1 MNTLRELDP
10 RTLIFTT
17 AVLVSVSLLGGGDL
31 YTDAALAVVYFCL
44 LSAASLWKIAL
55 CGFLAL
61 LLVHLSVGLASVFAT
76 SGVAESAW
84 LLASVARKVAFIGW
98 SAVLL
103 VSSISVGDC
112 IRSLEKMRMPWAVV
126 LPLAICV
133 RVLPTLQHEGRIIL
147 DAMRIRGLCSS
158 RRFLRHPLGVTEL
171 FLMTFLFR
179 IMAIAEELAFSA
191 STRAVSGNRKAWFR
205 EKKLTA
211 RDAAFGLLVP
221 AIVVLVVLVPWQPGA
236 PLLP

>member
-1 MNTLRELDP
+1 MNALRELDP

-31 YTDAALAVVYFCL
+31 YTDTALAVVYLCL
-44 LSAASLWKIAL
+44 LSAASLWKITL
-55 CGFLAL
+55 CSFLAL
-61 LLVHLSVGLASVFAT
+61 LLVHLSAGLVSIFTT
-76 SGVAESAW
+76 SGVGESAW

-112 IRSLEKMRMPWAVV
+112 IRSLEKMKMPWAVV

-133 RVLPTLQHEGRIIL
+133 RVLPTLRHESGIIL
-147 DAMRIRGLCSS
+147 DAMRIRGLYSS

-191 STRAVSGNRKAWFR
+191 STRAVSGNRKAWFW

-211 RDAAFGLLVP
+211 RDVAFGLLVP
-221 AIVVLVVLVPWQPGA
+221 AIVVLVVLVPWQLGA